1 MEIPFLDL
9 KTPHLELEE
18 ELVDVFR
25 SCLRNASFVGGTQ
38 VSEFEKEFAQFCET
52 KHCVAVNS
60 GTDALR
66 FSLIAAGIG
75 PGDEVITVPNTFIAT
90 AEAISQAGAT
100 PVFVDIDER
109 TYNMD
114 PNCLEDYLKK
124 RFSPPALRLAPDD
137 SQSRESQVVS
147 RKGSELTYSSNSSNP
162 MNPRNPRSKPRPAA
176 VLPVHLYGQPADMD
190 SILEIADKYGL
201 IVIEDACQAHG
212 ALYYSE
218 KNKKWRKA
226 GSMGL
231 AAAFSF
237 YPGKN
242 LGACGEGGAVTTDNE
257 DIAQKIRMLRDHGQ
271 AKKYYHEFEG
281 YNGRLDAIQCGILR
295 IKLKHLSDWNEKR
308 RHNAS
313 LYSQLLDSAAVQR
326 GSTAAPQHR
335 TTSLLVDL
343 INSSNPSNST
353 NPNNSINSSLNT
365 EDSSVKGVS
374 IRNQQSAINNRIVL
388 PYEPSWSK
396 AVYHL
401 YIIRTQKREALQKY
415 LSENGI
421 NTGLHYPIPL
431 HFQNAY
437 KRAGEVNGTFPITE
451 TVAKEILSLPMF
463 PGLTSEQIEYV
474 VEKIKQFYG

>member
-9 KTPHLELEE
+9 KTPHRELEE
-18 ELVDVFR
+18 ELVKVFR
-25 SCLRNASFVGGTQ
+25 ECLRNASFVGGPQ
-38 VSEFEKEFAQFCET
+38 VQAFENEFAQFCET
-52 KHCVAVNS
+52 KYCVAVNS

-90 AEAISQAGAT
+90 TEAISQTGAT

-114 PNCLEDYLKK
+114 PSKLEDFLKK
-124 RFSPPALRLAPDD
+124 RYALGAMRSA
-137 SQSRESQVVS
+137 SR
-147 RKGSELTYSSNSSNP
+147 
-162 MNPRNPRSKPRPAA
+162 PRA

-190 SILEIADKYGL
+190 SILDIADRYGL

-218 KNKKWRKA
+218 KDEKWKKA

-242 LGACGEGGAVTTDNE
+242 LGACGEGGAVTMNNE
-257 DIAQKIRMLRDHGQ
+257 EIAQKIRMLRDHGQ
-271 AKKYYHEFEG
+271 GKKYYHDFEG

-295 IKLKHLSDWNEKR
+295 IKLKHLSNWNEAR
-308 RHNAS
+308 RQNAS
-313 LYSQLLDSAAVQR
+313 LYTQFLTR
-326 GSTAAPQHR
+326 
-335 TTSLLVDL
+335 
-343 INSSNPSNST
+343 NPEHVTCNILT
-353 NPNNSINSSLNT
+353 
-365 EDSSVKGVS
+365 
-374 IRNQQSAINNRIVL
+374 
-388 PYEPSWSK
+388 PYVPSWAK
-396 AVYHL
+396 PVFHL
-401 YIIRTQKREALQKY
+401 YVIRSQKRDELQKF

-431 HFQNAY
+431 HLQNAY
-437 KRAGEVNGTFPITE
+437 KNFNLSNGNYPITE
-451 TVAKEILSLPMF
+451 KVANEILSLPMF
-463 PGLTSEQIEYV
+463 PELTKDQIEYI
-474 VEKIKQFYG
+474 VEKIKTFYS